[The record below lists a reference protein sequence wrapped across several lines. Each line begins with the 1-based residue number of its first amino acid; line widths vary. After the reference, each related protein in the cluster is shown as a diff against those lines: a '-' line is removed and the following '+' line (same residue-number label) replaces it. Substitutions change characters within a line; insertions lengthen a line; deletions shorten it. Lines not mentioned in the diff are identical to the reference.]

1 MTGPQL
7 KFDGRSVGTSL
18 LNRGRIKAG
27 ALVLFAASFV
37 AGHSSHVPRT
47 VVCVGLASSAL
58 LAAST
63 IRGTWVASMRHV
75 RAYGGIGGKTPRREY
90 RATRASAVRW
100 SAIVVVMAWLAAMVL
115 AGIRPSLEHVP
126 LSWGFHLLQ
135 PGLPRTDSA
144 VSGLLIAIPLGW
156 AIMALLT
163 GSWQWA
169 TTGSIVAAGPALLW
183 GSYPALYF
191 VPELIV
197 LALAVACSCPACGRM
212 FGRETVSSQL
222 LNRRSYRYTSV
233 SETKE
238 WRPGPIVVR
247 DRYGDETTVDVGQV
261 KTPVTTIKEGIGIE
275 ETWRHHQCCKGCGW
289 KSTSDET
296 RRH

>member
-1 MTGPQL
+1 MTGPQR
-7 KFDGRSVGTSL
+7 KFNGRSVGTSL
-18 LNRGRIKAG
+18 LSRGRIKAV
-27 ALVLFAASFV
+27 ALVIFAVSFA

-75 RAYGGIGGKTPRREY
+75 RAYGWIVGKDPKPGY

-100 SAIVVVMAWLAAMVL
+100 TAIVVAMAWLAAMVL
-115 AGIRPSLEHVP
+115 AGIRPSLENVP
-126 LSWGFHLLQ
+126 LSWGFHLFQ
-135 PGLPRTDSA
+135 SGLPRTDSA

-156 AIMALLT
+156 AIIALLT

-169 TTGSIVAAGPALLW
+169 TTGSIVSAGPAFLW
-183 GSYPALYF
+183 GSYPACCF
-191 VPELIV
+191 VPEFIV
-197 LALAVACSCPACGRM
+197 FVGAYSCSCPACGRM
-212 FGRETVSSQL
+212 FGMERVSSQL

-238 WRPGPIVVR
+238 WRDGPFDVR
-247 DRYGDETTVDVGQV
+247 DGYGRETTVGGFQV
-261 KTPVTTIKEGIGIE
+261 KTPVRTITEGTGIAS
-275 ETWRHHQCCKGCGW
+275 TWRHHQCCKGCGW
-289 KSTSDET
+289 KSTYEET